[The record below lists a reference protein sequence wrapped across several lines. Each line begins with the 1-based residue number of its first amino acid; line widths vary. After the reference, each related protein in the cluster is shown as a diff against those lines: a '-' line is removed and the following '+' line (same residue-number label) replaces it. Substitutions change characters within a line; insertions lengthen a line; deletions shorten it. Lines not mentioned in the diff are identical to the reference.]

1 MSETIFVKSWEKANP
16 DSRPNFD
23 MYHSVEMKPAK
34 ALPIYQFKLYQTSDS
49 NRACILVKENSEIL
63 DYLTSGTEMP
73 MNYYSNERHNRTEC
87 FKTQIKNIRKDE
99 NAPYNGCVKVDLSIL
114 DSQ

>member
-1 MSETIFVKSWEKANP
+1 MAEVVFVRSWEKANS
-16 DSRPNFD
+16 DSRPNFN

-49 NRACILVKENSEIL
+49 DRACILVKKNSEIL
-63 DYLTSGTEMP
+63 NYLTSGTELQ
-73 MNYYSNERHNRTEC
+73 MNYYPNERSSQTDC

-99 NAPYNGCVKVDLSIL
+99 NAPFEGCVKVDLSIL

>member
-1 MSETIFVKSWEKANP
+1 MAEVIFVKSWEPASE
-16 DSRPNFD
+16 DSKPIFEL
-23 MYHSVEMKPAK
+23 YHSVEMKPAK

-49 NRACILVKENSEIL
+49 NGAWILVKKNSEIL

-73 MNYYSNERHNRTEC
+73 MNYYPNEGHNRTDC
-87 FKTQIKNIRKDE
+87 FKTQIKSIRKDE
-99 NAPYNGCVKVDLSIL
+99 NAPYKGCVKVDLSIL

>member
-1 MSETIFVKSWEKANP
+1 MAEVVFVKSWEKANP
-16 DSRPNFD
+16 DSRPNFN

-49 NRACILVKENSEIL
+49 DRACILVKSNCAVL
-63 DYLTSGTEMP
+63 NYLTSGTEML
-73 MNYYSNERHNRTEC
+73 MNYYPNERQNQTEC

-99 NAPYNGCVKVDLSIL
+99 NAPFEGCVKVDLSIL